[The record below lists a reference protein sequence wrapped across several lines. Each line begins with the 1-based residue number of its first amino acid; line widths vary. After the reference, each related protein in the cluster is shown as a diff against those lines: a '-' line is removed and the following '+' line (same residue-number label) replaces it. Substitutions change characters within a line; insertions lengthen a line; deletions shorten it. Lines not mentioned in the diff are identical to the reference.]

1 MGVKIINLPD
11 FSGLPENG
19 DYFVV
24 TDGTVTAKLNYNL
37 LAQAIIE
44 QYSASSI
51 MGENQTLQSAFSA
64 LNGLQWKYLGVAPA
78 EGATF
83 TLPEAEEGSTESY
96 LLLTGH
102 NSTGWLNTLWL
113 VRPGSQM
120 TENGVAFQL
129 SEGTMSSSA
138 FTWASGFTQ
147 YAGGNSVVRRNGIVS
162 VHLIGKNIN
171 AMTISD
177 TNTHV
182 VTLPEGFRP
191 VYIHSYLQQGST
203 KNFFR
208 AEVQN
213 DGKLYIQRYGVTQNV
228 QMNAGS
234 WLNLDCTYVGES
246 QGGVSVTL
254 TDRKELNVSTR
265 GGGVG
270 VFICKLPTEIGAFV

>member
-19 DYFVV
+19 DYFAV

-51 MGENQTLQSAFSA
+51 MGENQTLQSAFGVLS
-64 LNGLQWKYLGVAPA
+64 GLQWKYLGNAPA

-102 NSTGWLNTLWL
+102 NSTGWLNTVWL
-113 VRPGSQM
+113 VKPGSQS
-120 TENGVAFQL
+120 TEHGLAFEL
-129 SEGTMSSSA
+129 SEGTMTSSSFA
-138 FTWASGFTQ
+138 WASGFTQ
-147 YAGGNSVVRRNGIVS
+147 YAGGNGLIRRNGVVS

-191 VYIHSYLQQGST
+191 AVLHSYLQQGST

-208 AEVQN
+208 AEVQT

-234 WLNLDCTYVGES
+234 WLNLDCTFVGEG
-246 QGGVSVTL
+246 QGGVLVTV
-254 TDRKELNVSTR
+254 TNRKELNVSTR
-265 GGGVG
+265 GGGVN
-270 VFICKLPTEIGAFV
+270 VYVCKLPTEIGVVE